1 MAIGLSPFRAVL
13 YATVLAFL
21 LSFLDPKHR
30 MTPVK
35 VGEALAAGAR
45 AVLPVAATCA
55 AAGIIVA
62 VVTLTGLGLN
72 LSGIII
78 DVAGGSLFLCA
89 LLAAVAVL
97 LLGLA
102 VPVTASFIIAA
113 VIVSP
118 ALTKLGVEPLAAYMF
133 IFYYAVLSEV
143 SPPTAL
149 SAVAAAAITGGN
161 AFRTMMLTWKYTLPA
176 FLVPFAFVLTDNGEG
191 LLLQGS
197 VGTVLLAF
205 AVSALAVAGLAVATG
220 AWLLGPARIPERV
233 LCGAAGIVLLYLEP
247 LWIAIGLGL
256 LAARRRRPPRGAAS
270 GAERAAQRRGV
281 ARAALGE
288 QLGDAALERHQ
299 RRLLRELALGRADLL
314 LQALGLVVRPS
325 RHAWASAITSSG
337 VRLASAAT
345 PPREPWRSEM
355 QQVGGGADEDLGL
368 GRRGEVARRGCRRRW
383 SSP

>member
-1 MAIGLSPFRAVL
+1 ML

-30 MTPVK
+30 MTPVR
-35 VGEALAAGAR
+35 VFEALAAGAR

-149 SAVAAAAITGGN
+149 SAFAAAAITGGN

-197 VGTVLLAF
+197 VGTVAARVRGLRARGRRARGGDRRVAARPRAAARAR
-205 AVSALAVAGLAVATG
+205 AVRRRRARAALPRAAVDRDR
-220 AWLLGPARIPERV
+220 PR
-233 LCGAAGIVLLYLEP
+233 
-247 LWIAIGLGL
+247 
-256 LAARRRRPPRGAAS
+256 AARRRRRRPPGRAAS

-281 ARAALGE
+281 ARAARGHR
-288 QLGDAALERHQ
+288 LGDAGLERDE
-299 RRLLRELALGRADLL
+299 RRPAPSSRSASTISACSRSASVVVAGRARRRR
-314 LQALGLVVRPS
+314 ARRS
-325 RHAWASAITSSG
+325 ASG
-337 VRLASAAT
+337 RRLASAAT
-345 PPREPWRSEM
+345 PPREPPRSEPSINE
-355 QQVGGGADEDLGL
+355 GEPTKIWASGAA
-368 GRRGEVARRGCRRRW
+368 AR
-383 SSP
+383 

>member
-1 MAIGLSPFRAVL
+1 M
-13 YATVLAFL
+13 
-21 LSFLDPKHR
+21 
-30 MTPVK
+30 
-35 VGEALAAGAR
+35 
-45 AVLPVAATCA
+45 AATCA

-149 SAVAAAAITGGN
+149 SAFAAAAITGGN

-197 VGTVLLAF
+197 VGTVAARVRGLRARGRG
-205 AVSALAVAGLAVATG
+205 AGGGDRRVA
-220 AWLLGPARIPERV
+220 ARP
-233 LCGAAGIVLLYLEP
+233 GAAARAGAVRRRRARAALP
-247 LWIAIGLGL
+247 RAAVDRRSASGCSPSASSSTSWGGVRRRAGCAAPRGS
-256 LAARRRRPPRGAAS
+256 ASRARPSARRRRALSATS
-270 GAERAAQRRGV
+270 GGL
-281 ARAALGE
+281 LG
-288 QLGDAALERHQ
+288 
-299 RRLLRELALGRADLL
+299 ELALGRADLV
-314 LQALGLVVRPS
+314 LQALGLLVVGRRARRP
-325 RHAWASAITSSG
+325 RARATSSG
-337 VRLASAAT
+337 PQVGERRHAAARAAAQRAEQVARASRRRSARRA
-345 PPREPWRSEM
+345 PPRGSP
-355 QQVGGGADEDLGL
+355 
-368 GRRGEVARRGCRRRW
+368 RGPRRRS